1 MIRAFCVLMRC
12 SGGLATLAYVAFSP
26 FGGVTR
32 ILLPIAV
39 ETIETM
45 DESFGEL
52 AKLLQFRDKEQER
65 IERSQKK
72 KTGALSAEDMEM
84 DDWDKE
90 MKVDMIVDFVILL
103 IFHHVLPSN
112 SQIDTSCL
120 SFPRRDT
127 CLKEKSKPQIVPK
140 PPKKSPKKKR
150 IDCTN

>member
-1 MIRAFCVLMRC
+1 MRC

-72 KTGALSAEDMEM
+72 KTGAFSAEDMEM

-90 MKVDMIVDFVILL
+90 MKVDMILDFCHIVDFSSRASV
-103 IFHHVLPSN
+103 
-112 SQIDTSCL
+112 
-120 SFPRRDT
+120 
-127 CLKEKSKPQIVPK
+127 
-140 PPKKSPKKKR
+140 
-150 IDCTN
+150 